1 MVRANSFKCWRS
13 KVLFIGLIG
22 LLAAGLSLMAKNGPP
37 DGVGDES
44 TGNNLSVPVI
54 FTGGGMTLRGTEA
67 SFSLGGAYV
76 AGYVDPDSG
85 LPVIGTPP
93 EGVQEYRVFLQKD
106 ALNVWQAGSNTG
118 YGPVDVDYADWG
130 DNLESMTW
138 TTSSI
143 IRVELVPYFILA
155 DHAYIDSEGN
165 ETTLWPAFEMWYVE
179 GEGKTEMWGAAFE
192 VAYDGEGNPNF
203 SPHPFTPGLG
213 TIHTSNAVLTIQKL
227 EAGEGDQASPPTAVL
242 TWDPVESVW
251 YNADTAA
258 TFQPFALD
266 GFPTAFTPELNIGG
280 KVMYGHVWFLNRL
293 VEEELPSGVTKQGW
307 YRLTFSTTD
316 NAILFTSFTKS
327 ALPTV
332 ETVTTSEESDSGP
345 LFSPV
350 IDLVNNLTYIDIYI
364 RGGQGNGGGRGG
376 GGQGNGG
383 H

>member
-1 MVRANSFKCWRS
+1 MIRANSFKCWRS
-13 KVLFIGLIG
+13 KVLFIGLVG
-22 LLAAGLSLMAKNGPP
+22 LLAAGLSFVAKNGPP
-37 DGVGDES
+37 DGVGDEA

-54 FTGGGMTLRGTEA
+54 FTGDAMALRGTEA

-76 AGYVDPDSG
+76 DGYVDPVSG

-93 EGVQEYRVFLQKD
+93 EGAQQYRIFLQKD
-106 ALNVWQAGSNTG
+106 ALNTWQAGNNTG
-118 YGPVDVDYADWG
+118 ALSVDVDYADWG

-143 IRVELVPYFILA
+143 IRVELVPYFVLA

-165 ETTLWPAFEMWYVE
+165 PTTLWPAFEMWYVS
-179 GEGKTEMWGAAFE
+179 GSGKDEMWGAAFAVTE
-192 VAYDGEGNPNF
+192 DGEGNVYY

-213 TIHTSNAVLTIQKL
+213 TIHTSSAKLSIQKL
-227 EAGEGDQASPPTAVL
+227 EAGEGDQASPPTTVL
-242 TWDPVESVW
+242 TWDPLDSVW
-251 YNADTAA
+251 YNADETA
-258 TFQPFALD
+258 TYQPFALD

-280 KVMYGHVWFLNRL
+280 KVMYGHVWFMNRL
-293 VEEELPSGVTKQGW
+293 AEEDLPAGITKAGW

-316 NAILFTSFTKS
+316 DAILFTALTES
-327 ALPTV
+327 ALPT
-332 ETVTTSEESDSGP
+332 ETATTSEESDSGP

-350 IDLVNNLTYIDIYI
+350 IDVVNNLTYIDIYI